1 MYSCVKF
8 KKRGEKSN
16 NFGISVFSLNLVTF
30 FHRLGNVC
38 IKGEIPRGIYNLH
51 VNSRPVLIKS
61 LFRGL
66 SMEGEGPLTF
76 LQGH

>member
-1 MYSCVKF
+1 M
-8 KKRGEKSN
+8 N
-16 NFGISVFSLNLVTF
+16 NYGILDFSRNLVTF

-38 IKGEIPRGIYNLH
+38 IKGETPRGMCNLH

-76 LQGH
+76 LQGSKRDVIVKS